1 MVNEKYDDKKILK
14 DIFLGSLELA
24 DPAKKLEKMKFDSPL
39 GRLFFVAVGKGAG
52 RLAKAFFKTY
62 KKKADGIVVIP
73 ENENCDNLECEV
85 IKATH
90 PIPSQKGLDAS
101 QKLLKAISR
110 LGKDDLLIF
119 CISGG
124 ASALLP
130 LPPKGYCLEDEIHL
144 NRVLLGSGL
153 SIKEMNLYR
162 GEFSQIKGGKLALA
176 ASPCPIINLVVS
188 DIPGGDLSLVGSG
201 PTFVP
206 EMNRITTSDLDFG
219 SKINKFFSENKKR
232 LRDLK
237 GQDAILKKSVCIGSS
252 AILLDSVRDYI
263 EKKYKFNLLLLSS
276 EFEGDAAS
284 LARFHA
290 SIFKEIKRF
299 DRPIKK
305 PAIIVSSGEAH
316 VKLPKNHGKGGR
328 NSHFA
333 LALAK
338 EIEGVAG
345 ITALVAD
352 TDGIDGFEKNAGAI
366 ISGDTIKVLNKK
378 APSKDFLRD
387 CDSFLA
393 HKIASSLF
401 YSGATG
407 INLNDIRIA
416 IVR

>member
-1 MVNEKYDDKKILK
+1 MVYENYDDKKILK

-39 GRLFFVAVGKGAG
+39 GRLLFVAVGKGAG

-62 KKKADGIVVIP
+62 KEKADGIVVIP
-73 ENENCDNLECEV
+73 ENEKCDDLECEV

-101 QKLLKAISR
+101 HKLLKAISK
-110 LGKDDLLIF
+110 LGRDDLLIF

-130 LPPKGYCLEDEIHL
+130 LPPEGYCLEDEIHL
-144 NRVLLGSGL
+144 NQVLLGSGL

-162 GEFSQIKGGKLALA
+162 GDFSQIKGGKLALA
-176 ASPCPIINLVVS
+176 ASPCPIINVVVS

-206 EMNRITTSDLDFG
+206 EMNRIAISKLDFG
-219 SKINKFFSENKKR
+219 SKINKFFLENKKR
-232 LRDLK
+232 LISLRD
-237 GQDAILKKSVCIGSS
+237 QEANVKKSVCIGSS
-252 AILLDSVRDYI
+252 AILLDSVREYI

-338 EIEGVAG
+338 EIEGVPG

-366 ISGDTIKVLNKK
+366 ISGETIKVLDKK

-387 CDSFLA
+387 CDSFSA

>member
-1 MVNEKYDDKKILK
+1 MVMENCEDTQILRN
-14 DIFLGSLELA
+14 IFLKSLELA
-24 DPAKKLEKMKFDSPL
+24 DPVKSLERMKFEPPSGTL
-39 GRLFFVAVGKGAG
+39 VFIAVGKGAG
-52 RLAKAFFKTY
+52 RLAKAFKINY
-62 KKKADGIVVIP
+62 SGQADGIVVIP
-73 ENENCDNLECEV
+73 ENESCEEIGFEV

-90 PIPSQKGLDAS
+90 PIPSQAGLEAS
-101 QKLLKAISR
+101 LKILKAISK

-130 LPPKGYCLEDEIHL
+130 LPPEGFALEDEIQL
-144 NRVLLGSGL
+144 NKILLGSGL

-162 GEFSQIKGGKLALA
+162 GLFSQIKGGKLALA
-176 ASPCPIINLVVS
+176 AYPCPIINLVVS

-206 EMNRITTSDLDFG
+206 ETKRTISSNLDFG
-219 SKINKFFSENKKR
+219 SKINKFFLENEKR
-232 LRDLK
+232 LSSLGDQK
-237 GQDAILKKSVCIGSS
+237 AIVLKSVCIGSS

-263 EKKYKFNLLLLSS
+263 EKKYEFNLLLLSS
-276 EFEGDAAS
+276 EFEGDASS
-284 LARFHA
+284 LANFHA
-290 SIFKEIKRF
+290 SILKEIKRF

-305 PAIIVSSGEAH
+305 PAIIVSSGESH
-316 VKLPKNHGKGGR
+316 VKLPEAHGRGGR

-338 EIEGVAG
+338 EIEGVPG
-345 ITALVAD
+345 ITALAAD
-352 TDGIDGFEKNAGAI
+352 TDGIDGFEQNAGAI
-366 ISGDTIKVLNKK
+366 ISGDTFKVLKK
-378 APSKDFLRD
+378 IAPQNDFLKAF
-387 CDSFLA
+387 DSFSA

>member
-1 MVNEKYDDKKILK
+1 MVKEKFDDKQILK
-14 DIFLGSLELA
+14 DIFSKSLELA
-24 DPAKKLEKMKFDSPL
+24 DPAKKIEKIKFDSPV
-39 GRLFFVAVGKGAG
+39 GRLFFVAAGKGAG
-52 RLAKAFFKTY
+52 RLANSFKKSY
-62 KKKADGIVVIP
+62 PGKADGIVVIP
-73 ENENCDNLECEV
+73 ENEKCYELGFEV

-90 PIPSQKGLDAS
+90 PIPSKKGLDAS
-101 QKLLKAISR
+101 LKILNAISK
-110 LGKDDLLIF
+110 LGKDDLLVF

-130 LPPKGYCLEDEIHL
+130 LPPEGFALEDEIQL
-144 NRVLLGSGL
+144 NKVLLGSGL

-162 GEFSQIKGGKLALA
+162 GMFSQIKGGKLALA
-176 ASPCPIINLVVS
+176 AYPCPIINLVAS

-206 EMNRITTSDLDFG
+206 EMKRTIISNLDFG
-219 SKINKFFSENKKR
+219 SNINKFFSENKKILIQR
-232 LRDLK
+232 GD
-237 GQDAILKKSVCIGSS
+237 QNAIVLESVCIGSS
-252 AILLDSVRDYI
+252 AMLLDSVRDYI
-263 EKKYKFNLLLLSS
+263 EKEYKFNLLLLSS
-276 EFEGDAAS
+276 EFEGDASS
-284 LARFHA
+284 LANFHA
-290 SIFKEIKRF
+290 SILKEIKRF
-299 DRPIKK
+299 DRPVKK

-316 VKLPKNHGKGGR
+316 VKLPKNHGRGGR

-338 EIEGVAG
+338 EIEGVPG
-345 ITALVAD
+345 ITALAAD

-366 ISGDTIKVLNKK
+366 ISGETFKVLKK
-378 APSKDFLRD
+378 RAPQNDFLKAF
-387 CDSFLA
+387 DSFSA

>member
-1 MVNEKYDDKKILK
+1 MVNENNDDKTILK
-14 DIFLGSLELA
+14 DIFTRSLELA
-24 DPAKKLEKMKFDSPL
+24 DPAKKLEKMKFDPPL

-62 KKKADGIVVIP
+62 KEKADGIVVIP
-73 ENENCDNLECEV
+73 ENEKCDNLGFEV

-90 PIPSQKGLDAS
+90 PIPSQRGLDAS
-101 QKLLKAISR
+101 LKILKAISK

-130 LPPKGYCLEDEIHL
+130 FPPEGYGLEDEIQL
-144 NRVLLGSGL
+144 NKVLLSSGL

-176 ASPCPIINLVVS
+176 AYPCPIINLVVS

-206 EMNRITTSDLDFG
+206 EMKSIITSNLDFG
-219 SKINKFFSENKKR
+219 SKINKFFSENKKILVQR
-232 LRDLK
+232 ED
-237 GQDAILKKSVCIGSS
+237 QNAIVLKSVCIGSS
-252 AILLDSVRDYI
+252 AILLDCVRDYI
-263 EKKYKFNLLLLSS
+263 EKKFEFNLLLLSS
-276 EFEGDAAS
+276 EFEGDASS
-284 LARFHA
+284 LANFHA
-290 SIFKEIKRF
+290 SILKEIKRF

-316 VKLPKNHGKGGR
+316 VKLPKNHGRGGR

-338 EIEGVAG
+338 EIEGVPG
-345 ITALVAD
+345 ITALAAD

-366 ISGDTIKVLNKK
+366 ISGDTFKVLKK
-378 APSKDFLRD
+378 RAPQNDFLKAF
-387 CDSFLA
+387 DSFSA

-401 YSGATG
+401 YTGATG

>member
-1 MVNEKYDDKKILK
+1 MVKEKYGDKQILK
-14 DIFLGSLELA
+14 DIFSKSLELA
-24 DPAKKLEKMKFDSPL
+24 DPAKKIEKIKFDPPV

-52 RLAKAFFKTY
+52 RLANSFKKTY
-62 KKKADGIVVIP
+62 PRKTDGFVVIP
-73 ENENCDNLECEV
+73 ENEKCYDLGFEV

-90 PIPSQKGLDAS
+90 PIPSKRGLNAS
-101 QKLLKAISR
+101 LKILNAISK

-130 LPPKGYCLEDEIHL
+130 LPPEGFALEDEIQL
-144 NRVLLGSGL
+144 NKILLGSGL

-162 GEFSQIKGGKLALA
+162 GVFSQIKGGKLALA
-176 ASPCPIINLVVS
+176 AYPCPIINLVVS

-206 EMNRITTSDLDFG
+206 EMNRTITSDLDFG
-219 SKINKFFSENKKR
+219 PNINKFFLENKKK
-232 LRDLK
+232 LIPLGD
-237 GQDAILKKSVCIGSS
+237 QDTTVLKSVCIGSS
-252 AILLDSVRDYI
+252 ALLLDSMRDYI
-263 EKKYKFNLLLLSS
+263 EKKYEFNLLVLSS
-276 EFEGDAAS
+276 EFEGDASS
-284 LARFHA
+284 LAKFHA
-290 SIFKEIKRF
+290 SILKEIKRF

-305 PAIIVSSGEAH
+305 PAIVVSSGEAH

-338 EIEGVAG
+338 EIEGVSG
-345 ITALVAD
+345 ITALAAD

-366 ISGDTIKVLNKK
+366 ISGDTFKVLKK
-378 APSKDFLRD
+378 RAPEKDFLKD
-387 CDSFLA
+387 FDSFSA

>member
-1 MVNEKYDDKKILK
+1 MVKKEFDDKLILK
-14 DIFLGSLELA
+14 DIFSKSLVLA
-24 DPAKKLEKMKFDSPL
+24 DPAKKIEKIKFDPPV
-39 GRLFFVAVGKGAG
+39 GRVFFVAVGKGAG
-52 RLAKAFFKTY
+52 RLANSFKKNYTG
-62 KKKADGIVVIP
+62 KADGIVVIP
-73 ENENCDNLECEV
+73 ENEKCDNLGFEG
-85 IKATH
+85 IKATR
-90 PIPSQKGLDAS
+90 PIPSKKGLDAS
-101 QKLLKAISR
+101 LKILNAISK

-130 LPPKGYCLEDEIHL
+130 LPPEGYGLEDEIQL
-144 NRVLLGSGL
+144 NKILLSSGL

-162 GEFSQIKGGKLALA
+162 GVFSQIKGGKLALA
-176 ASPCPIINLVVS
+176 AYPCPIINLVVS

-206 EMNRITTSDLDFG
+206 EIKRIITSNLDFG
-219 SKINKFFSENKKR
+219 SNINKFFSENKKILIKR
-232 LRDLK
+232 GDQK
-237 GQDAILKKSVCIGSS
+237 AIVLKSVCIGSS

-276 EFEGDAAS
+276 EFEGDASS
-284 LARFHA
+284 LANFHA
-290 SIFKEIKRF
+290 SILKEIKRF

-316 VKLPKNHGKGGR
+316 VKLPKNHGRGGR

-338 EIEGVAG
+338 EIEGVPG
-345 ITALVAD
+345 ITALAAD

-366 ISGDTIKVLNKK
+366 ISGDTFKVLKK
-378 APSKDFLRD
+378 RAPQNDFLKAF
-387 CDSFLA
+387 DSFSA

-401 YSGATG
+401 YTGATG

>member
-1 MVNEKYDDKKILK
+1 MENENNDDKKILK
-14 DIFLGSLELA
+14 DIFIESLELA
-24 DPAKKLEKMKFDSPL
+24 DPAKKIEKMKFDPPL

-62 KKKADGIVVIP
+62 KEKADGIVVIP
-73 ENENCDNLECEV
+73 ENEKCDDFGFEV

-90 PIPSQKGLDAS
+90 PIPSQRGLSASLKILDA
-101 QKLLKAISR
+101 ISK

-130 LPPKGYCLEDEIHL
+130 LPPEGYCLEDEIHL
-144 NRVLLGSGL
+144 NKVLLGSGL

-206 EMNRITTSDLDFG
+206 EMNRITTSNLDFG

-232 LRDLK
+232 LSDLK
-237 GQDAILKKSVCIGSS
+237 EQDAIVRKSVCIGSS
-252 AILLDSVRDYI
+252 AMLLDSVRDYI

-299 DRPIKK
+299 NRPIKK

-338 EIEGVAG
+338 EIEGVPG

-387 CDSFLA
+387 CDSFSA

>member
-1 MVNEKYDDKKILK
+1 MLEERFDDKQILK
-14 DIFLGSLELA
+14 DIFSKSLELA
-24 DPAKKLEKMKFDSPL
+24 DPAKKIEKIKFDPPV
-39 GRLFFVAVGKGAG
+39 GRLFFVGVGKGAG
-52 RLAKAFFKTY
+52 RLSKAFRINY
-62 KKKADGIVVIP
+62 PGQADGIVVIP
-73 ENENCDNLECEV
+73 ENESCDQIGFEV

-90 PIPSQKGLDAS
+90 PIPSKKGLDAS
-101 QKLLKAISR
+101 LKILKAISK

-130 LPPKGYCLEDEIHL
+130 LPPEGFALEDEIQL
-144 NRVLLGSGL
+144 NKILLGSGL

-162 GEFSQIKGGKLALA
+162 GVFSQIKGGKLALA
-176 ASPCPIINLVVS
+176 AHPCPIINLVVS

-206 EMNRITTSDLDFG
+206 KMKRIITSNVDFG
-219 SKINKFFSENKKR
+219 SNINRFFSENKKR
-232 LRDLK
+232 LSPLGDQKAIVLK
-237 GQDAILKKSVCIGSS
+237 SECIGSS
-252 AILLDSVRDYI
+252 AILLDSVGDYI
-263 EKKYKFNLLLLSS
+263 EKKYEFNLLLLSS
-276 EFEGDAAS
+276 EFEGEASS
-284 LARFHA
+284 LANFHA
-290 SIFKEIKRF
+290 SILKEIKRF

-316 VKLPKNHGKGGR
+316 VKLPKTHGRGGR

-338 EIEGVAG
+338 EIAG
-345 ITALVAD
+345 IPGIMALAAD
-352 TDGIDGFEKNAGAI
+352 TDGIDGFEENAGAI
-366 ISGDTIKVLNKK
+366 ISGDTFKVLKK
-378 APSKDFLRD
+378 RAPERDFLKDF
-387 CDSFLA
+387 DSFSA
-393 HKIASSLF
+393 HKLASSLF

>member
-1 MVNEKYDDKKILK
+1 MVNERHDDKKILK
-14 DIFLGSLELA
+14 DVFLGSLELA

-62 KKKADGIVVIP
+62 QGKADGIVVIP
-73 ENENCDNLECEV
+73 ENENCDDLECEV
-85 IKATH
+85 IKSTH

-101 QKLLKAISR
+101 RKLLKAISR

-153 SIKEMNLYR
+153 SIREMNLYR
-162 GEFSQIKGGKLALA
+162 AEFSQIKGGKLALA

-232 LRDLK
+232 FSPLRN
-237 GQDAILKKSVCIGSS
+237 QDSFVLKSVCLGSS
-252 AILLDSVRDYI
+252 ATLLDSVSEYI
-263 EKKYKFNLLLLSS
+263 TKNYELNTLVLSS

-284 LARFHA
+284 LANFHA
-290 SIFKEIKRF
+290 SILKEIRRF

-305 PAIIVSSGEAH
+305 PAIIVSSGEAY
-316 VKLPKNHGKGGR
+316 VKLPKNHGRGGR

-338 EIEGVAG
+338 EIEEVSG
-345 ITALVAD
+345 ITALAAD

-366 ISGDTIKVLNKK
+366 ISGDTFKLLKK
-378 APSKDFLRD
+378 RAPQNDFLKAF
-387 CDSFLA
+387 DSFSA

-407 INLNDIRIA
+407 INLNDIRIV